1 MSNILP
7 GELRGEYEDFTTR
20 DEIDMI
26 LMSIAVDYA
35 EVTYIWVSLR
45 TKAITIE
52 PIYPDDKWT
61 RIFTKCLQ

>member
-1 MSNILP
+1 MNNVAP

-35 EVTYIWVSLR
+35 EVTYIFGFL
-45 TKAITIE
+45 
-52 PIYPDDKWT
+52 
-61 RIFTKCLQ
+61 

>member
-1 MSNILP
+1 MSNIIP

-52 PIYPDDKWT
+52 PIAPDDKWT

>member
-1 MSNILP
+1 MSNIKP
-7 GELRGEYEDFTTR
+7 GELRGEYEDFTAR

-52 PIYPDDKWT
+52 PIHPDTDWVQ
-61 RIFTKCLQ
+61 RFTKCLQ